1 MGSVTATNCRLAEKK
16 STRARYT
23 LHVSDKISTHLPI
36 FDEPS
41 DDESS
46 CSPKVYVSNEEKT
59 ILDGMRK
66 LRDQAV
72 ELRGRLK
79 KAASD
84 DERNRIESELAELRS
99 QRSDLAIRR
108 EQAYKRKMIMLGHI
122 PPDDEVRLF

>member
-1 MGSVTATNCRLAEKK
+1 MSKK
-16 STRARYT
+16 
-23 LHVSDKISTHLPI
+23 VSSHLPI
-36 FDEPS
+36 FDDPP

-66 LRDQAV
+66 LRDRAV

-79 KAASD
+79 ETDSD
-84 DERNRIESELAELRS
+84 DEKIRLEAELAELRS

-108 EQAYKRKMIMLGHI
+108 EKAYKRKMIMLGHL
-122 PPDDEVRLF
+122 PEDDEVQLF

>member
-1 MGSVTATNCRLAEKK
+1 
-16 STRARYT
+16 
-23 LHVSDKISTHLPI
+23 
-36 FDEPS
+36 
-41 DDESS
+41 
-46 CSPKVYVSNEEKT
+46 
-59 ILDGMRK
+59 MRK